1 VIIFDICGAG
11 ALAGV
16 IIASGFSETAL
27 AQITAIIPVLLVPFV
42 LASLIQTAQGSRVV
56 TAVLTAGILAGTQVA
71 EVIHPV
77 ALIIMIAAGCFVF
90 SFVTDPF
97 FWIVSRTTGDA
108 FAQVIRRYT
117 IPLALCGAAL
127 YLVAL
132 GMQLVVSG
140 V

>member
-1 VIIFDICGAG
+1 
-11 ALAGV
+11 
-16 IIASGFSETAL
+16 
-27 AQITAIIPVLLVPFV
+27 
-42 LASLIQTAQGSRVV
+42 
-56 TAVLTAGILAGTQVA
+56 
-71 EVIHPV
+71 
-77 ALIIMIAAGCFVF
+77 
-90 SFVTDPF
+90 VTDPF